1 MANHPT
7 FNTQM
12 KSRLSQHLVSAHS
25 GADLSPKPV
34 KLVRTPKGAQ
44 LLKYARKCR
53 GYTQA
58 ESAACYGIEE
68 RTLRRWENNEYNP
81 RWNDVISLIE
91 DVYLMDITQV
101 IEGVRND
108 SEITA

>member
-1 MANHPT
+1 MAKQSI
-7 FNTQM
+7 FNAQM
-12 KSRLSQHLVSAHS
+12 KARLSQNLVATQQASDVSANT
-25 GADLSPKPV
+25 GE
-34 KLVRTPKGAQ
+34 LVRTPKGAQ

-53 GYTQA
+53 GFTQA

-91 DVYLMDITQV
+91 DVYLMNITQA
-101 IEGVRND
+101 IDGVRNNP
-108 SEITA
+108 ELVA